1 LEAIAEAYRRLKLK
15 IDRHGLL
22 LCVADD
28 VSLTALALLT
38 EDLLCQRGLKKIRF
52 VHQSECILMYAGRT
66 TALTV
71 CVGQNSAKIRPWFAE
86 DPDFELRP
94 PYVVP
99 VGGADV
105 VKRLMELEPNLAS
118 EEEAEELLCSQPAI
132 VVNADPETSAAKAGE
147 LLFEAGLAKKV
158 FYAAQEVVS
167 FPKIQSL
174 LGNVLIFGTG
184 CNIQGL
190 SDRLQAELFRCNE
203 GGNKIL
209 IHMHTTDGDRATLV
223 GGCCLTDFYP
233 GLVERTGM
241 TREMFEENAKTIE
254 EIPRVLTF
262 LNN

>member
-1 LEAIAEAYRRLKLK
+1 LSESEAIAEVYRRLRLK
-15 IDRHGLL
+15 ISRHGLL

-38 EDLLCQRGLKKIRF
+38 EDLLCQRGLKKVRF
-52 VHQSECILMYAGRT
+52 VHQSECVLIYSGRT

-86 DPDFELRP
+86 DPDFELPP

-118 EEEAEELLCSQPAI
+118 EEEAEELLRTQPAI
-132 VVNADPETSAAKAGE
+132 VVNTDPETSAAKAGE
-147 LLFEAGLAKKV
+147 LLFEAGLGKKV
-158 FYAAQEVVS
+158 FYAVQEVGS
-167 FPKIQSL
+167 FPKIKFL

-184 CNIQGL
+184 SNIQGL

-203 GGNKIL
+203 GGNKLSIMV
-209 IHMHTTDGDRATLV
+209 HMEGNHSTVV
-223 GGCCLTDFYP
+223 GGSCLTDFYP

-254 EIPRVLTF
+254 EIPRTLTF
-262 LNN
+262 E